1 MTYSRFTRVFALV
14 LVLVLSALL
23 PAISW
28 SADKVNVRFSW
39 KLKGEYGFL
48 YYGDK
53 MGVYAQ
59 ENIDL
64 SLGEGAGSPAALGAL
79 IQGQEDIVVLPGVFA
94 LSAIQKGMP
103 IKIIALYQPQTPVVL
118 ISHADKPILQPKDL
132 EGKSIAHSAGETGT
146 SYLDVFCEING
157 VDCSKVQVIRMDSQ
171 SRVPQF
177 VQKQVDVVS
186 VYTTN
191 DLPILEDR
199 LKTVFPA
206 LHMADYGLIVPGLAI
221 VTSENAIQSKPE
233 LLKRFLAANA
243 KAIALTRDKPEAAAQ
258 ALKDVWA
265 AGPSVEVIQKQI
277 EATMES
283 FTHMPDHPVGYVD
296 DALISQALKTIA
308 SVEELGEQ
316 KPLASF
322 YSNEFLSD

>member
-1 MTYSRFTRVFALV
+1 MTYSRFTRVFAFAILV
-14 LVLVLSALL
+14 VLGALL
-23 PAISW
+23 PATSF
-28 SADKVNVRFSW
+28 SADRINVRFSW

-48 YYGDK
+48 YYGDNRQI
-53 MGVYAQ
+53 YAQ
-59 ENIDL
+59 ADIDL
-64 SLGEGAGSPAALGAL
+64 NLGEGAGSPAALGAL

-103 IKIIALYQPQTPVVL
+103 VKIIALYQPQTPVVL
-118 ISHADKPILQPKDL
+118 ISHADKPVLQPKDL

-146 SYLDVFCEING
+146 SYLDVFCDING
-157 VDCSKVQVIRMDSQ
+157 VDCNKIQVIQMDSQ

-206 LHMADYGLIVPGLAI
+206 LHMADYGLVVPGLAI
-221 VTSENAIQSKPE
+221 VTSENAIKTKPE

-243 KAIALTRDKPEAAAQ
+243 KAIALTRDKPQEAAQ
-258 ALKDVWA
+258 ALKNVWA
-265 AGPSVEVIQKQI
+265 AGPSVDVIQKQI

-283 FTHMPDHPVGYVD
+283 FTQMPNHPVGYID
-296 DALISQALKTIA
+296 DGLISQALKVIA
-308 SVEELGEQ
+308 SVEEFDGQ
-316 KPLASF
+316 KPLTSF